1 MIKHTKKSVKNIII
15 KIAIVMIFLWSF
27 IGTKGQ
33 LIEDL
38 AIPIGIGYDLEKRN
52 KGDVYYSVPIA
63 TYINDPSGEIKS
75 EVITGKA
82 KNVGETRDK
91 RQLRSEKKFLLGLE
105 KVLIISESYAQYGI
119 NNILD
124 ILLNNPQVNDKAV
137 MVVCKGKAE
146 DILNY
151 KIEGYSNAA
160 EYIESLIINS
170 KYYNFFTGEYNFI
183 NSITR
188 VSSEGR
194 NLVIP
199 YIELKENLPQITGVA
214 IFKGDRMIAKL
225 DLQQTKILN
234 LLRKDSGGGIFTIK
248 KGPKR
253 YIDYEAKVKRKVK
266 CYKEGEKY
274 KFIINLNINGTVASN
289 ELYENLNKDP
299 KVQKEFVKDM
309 ENSIKKTCE
318 DFLNK
323 ANAKYK
329 VDFLGLGKYAA
340 AKYGRHTG
348 VDWDKV
354 VSGSDIYVNVKVKIN
369 AEGRGEY

>member
-1 MIKHTKKSVKNIII
+1 MVKHAKKSLKSTII

-52 KGDVYYSVPIA
+52 KEDVDYSIPIA
-63 TYINDPSGEIKS
+63 TYISDPSGEIKS

-82 KNVGETRDK
+82 KNVGETRGN

-124 ILLNNPQVNDKAV
+124 ILLNSPQVNDKAV
-137 MVVCKGKAE
+137 MIVCKGKAE
-146 DILNY
+146 DILKY
-151 KIEGYSNAA
+151 KIEGYPNAA
-160 EYIESLIINS
+160 EYIESLILNS
-170 KYYNFFTGEYNFI
+170 RYYNFFSGQYNFI
-183 NSITR
+183 NSIAR
-188 VSSEGR
+188 VDAEGR
-194 NLVIP
+194 NLVLP
-199 YIELKENLPQITGVA
+199 YIELKENLPQVTGVA
-214 IFKGDRMIAKL
+214 IFKGDKMITKL
-225 DLQQTKILN
+225 DLQEAKIVN

-248 KGPKR
+248 KGSKR
-253 YIDYEAKVKRKVK
+253 YIDYETKVKRKVK
-266 CYKEGEKY
+266 CYKQGEKY
-274 KFIINLNINGTVASN
+274 KFIIDLNLNGVIASN

-309 ENSIKKTCE
+309 EASIKKTCQDFINNAKSQYKM
-318 DFLNK
+318 DFLS
-323 ANAKYK
+323 
-329 VDFLGLGKYAA
+329 LGKYAA

-348 VDWDKV
+348 VDWNKV
-354 VSGSDIYVNVKVKIN
+354 VSESDIYVNVKVKIN